1 LGFAN
6 FPEATVI
13 SKFGLDKNNLI
24 YFEKW
29 CCVQIN
35 FGNAFYIRPV
45 LLWPGII
52 DLFSAEEKSLDLY
65 FKVFF
70 CFYRSFFY
78 SETLTEFGIRTFVN
92 EMWESTKNKTKK
104 HTLSQIHEN
113 KIILIYFMFFHIF
126 ILSVDIAAIQMVNAD
141 AFHF

>member
-65 FKVFF
+65 LVFF

-104 HTLSQIHEN
+104 QSLSQIHKN
-113 KIILIYFMFFHIF
+113 KIILCFSYF
-126 ILSVDIAAIQMVNAD
+126 ILSVDIAAW
-141 AFHF
+141 FLKL